1 MKAIEALVGSRV
13 ALIDRGF
20 VVSEGRIVYPTAEGL
35 LEAVDS
41 QAGTM
46 TLLIGSD
53 SVVFFR
59 DALRCV
65 REVPA
70 VPEVKSDEPATAH
83 PEEAGILTG
92 SVFDRAEDDD
102 DGDDDTSED

>member
-1 MKAIEALVGSRV
+1 MKAIEALVGLRV

-70 VPEVKSDEPATAH
+70 VPEVKTDDPDEAG
-83 PEEAGILTG
+83 GILTG
-92 SVFDRAEDDD
+92 SVFDRAEDAD
-102 DGDDDTSED
+102 DGDDDASED